1 MRRALLISLAA
12 GALLLPAPPAAIAGG
27 CAGANASIA
36 SAGTAGQ
43 AHAIRCLIN
52 RARAARGLRR
62 LRASRSLARAAR
74 RHSRDMVRRSY
85 FDHVSPG
92 GGSPLRRARRAG
104 WRGATLGETLACGA
118 GGYATAAATVRGW
131 LRSRAHRRIL
141 LSRRLRVIGIGVAAG
156 MPQRRWGDGGIT
168 VTADVGA
175 R

>member
-1 MRRALLISLAA
+1 MRRAVLIMLAA
-12 GALLLPAPPAAIAGG
+12 SALLVHAAPAARAAG
-27 CAGANASIA
+27 CSDAHASVG

-43 AHAIRCLIN
+43 ARAIRCLIN
-52 RARAARGLRR
+52 RARAARGLAR
-62 LRASRSLARAAR
+62 LRASGSLGRAAR

-104 WRGATLGETLACGA
+104 WRGDTLGEAIACGT
-118 GGYATAAATVRGW
+118 GEHATAAATVRGW
-131 LRSRAHRRIL
+131 LRSRPHRRIL
-141 LSRRLRVIGIGVAAG
+141 LSRRLRVIGVGVAAG
-156 MPQRRWGDGGIT
+156 MPQPRWGGGIT